1 MFEVLDGVCTPKR
14 GTKYSA
20 YVDLFA
26 REDVI
31 IGAGETKIVK
41 LGVKI
46 DLELLDKLLYI
57 NNLYPTDVYELNK
70 LSSAYEYFKIFL
82 KSHYLEI
89 ALRSSL
95 GVKGLI
101 IANGI
106 GIIDLDYPDEIG
118 LIVHNPY
125 KYVGKRWLN
134 YDGQYCPKCGDYQ
147 IDDDDGENLKGETG
161 EVTCTRCNTDFLF
174 VKNFRPALPDFPYDC
189 KKEWINTTYEESKS
203 FKISKG
209 DKVAQC
215 TLKEHR
221 GYLMGYESDTM
232 REGGF
237 GSTGK

>member
-1 MFEVLDGVCTPKR
+1 MFKVLDDVCTPVR

-26 REDVI
+26 REDVA

-46 DLELLDKLLYI
+46 DLELLDELLYL
-57 NNLYPTDVYELNK
+57 NNLYPAEVYELNK
-70 LSSAYEYFKIFL
+70 LRSAYKYFEHFL

-118 LIVHNPY
+118 LIVYNPLQISSQRY
-125 KYVGKRWLN
+125 ENLVSGGVRYLNDSYVGN
-134 YDGQYCPKCGDYQ
+134 SVFQ
-147 IDDDDGENLKGETG
+147 IK
-161 EVTCTRCNTDFLF
+161 
-174 VKNFRPALPDFPYDC
+174 
-189 KKEWINTTYEESKS
+189 
-203 FKISKG
+203 KG

-215 TLKEHR
+215 TLKEHK
-221 GYLMGYESDTM
+221 GYLMGYETETL
-232 REGGF
+232 RTGGF
-237 GSTGK
+237 GSTDKKEVHTSSTLDDLPDPFKCYKKI

>member
-1 MFEVLDGVCTPKR
+1 MFKVLDNVCTPVR

-26 REDVI
+26 REDIV

-41 LGVKI
+41 LGVKL
-46 DLELLDKLLYI
+46 DLEKLELSLYGF
-57 NNLYPTDVYELNK
+57 LHDDEKKELIDS
-70 LSSAYEYFKIFL
+70 LL
-82 KSHYLEI
+82 KSHYLEV

-101 IANGI
+101 ISNGI

-125 KYVGKRWLN
+125 KREEAMNL
-134 YDGQYCPKCGDYQ
+134 
-147 IDDDDGENLKGETG
+147 IRLSEN
-161 EVTCTRCNTDFLF
+161 
-174 VKNFRPALPDFPYDC
+174 
-189 KKEWINTTYEESKS
+189 KEEIKEFNCD

-215 TLKEHR
+215 TLKEHK
-221 GYLMGYESDTM
+221 GYLMGYESEVLRT
-232 REGGF
+232 GGF
-237 GSTGK
+237 GSTDKKEVHTSSVLDDLPDPFKCYKKI

>member
-1 MFEVLDGVCTPKR
+1 MFKILDEVCTPKR

-20 YVDLFA
+20 YVDLFSA
-26 REDVI
+26 EDYT

-46 DLELLDKLLYI
+46 DLDVIKEDLISTHRLSMQIDDLWDK
-57 NNLYPTDVYELNK
+57 
-70 LSSAYEYFKIFL
+70 FL
-82 KSHYLEI
+82 KSHYLEV

-95 GVKGLI
+95 GVKGLN

-118 LIVHNPY
+118 LIVHNPIISIE
-125 KYVGKRWLN
+125 KEVQFDK
-134 YDGQYCPKCGDYQ
+134 
-147 IDDDDGENLKGETG
+147 DDDYIEINYWGVPN
-161 EVTCTRCNTDFLF
+161 
-174 VKNFRPALPDFPYDC
+174 
-189 KKEWINTTYEESKS
+189 KKEHSGSKR

-215 TLKEHR
+215 TLKEHK
-221 GYLMGYESDTM
+221 GYLMGYESDVV
-232 REGGF
+232 RISGF

>member
-1 MFEVLDGVCTPKR
+1 MFKILDEVCTPKR

-26 REDVI
+26 REDI
-31 IGAGETKIVK
+31 TIGAGETKIVK

-46 DLELLDKLLYI
+46 DLDKLKSNWI
-57 NNLYPTDVYELNK
+57 NKSGLIFEPIEAKKTLIEFGFNH
-70 LSSAYEYFKIFL
+70 FL
-82 KSHYLEI
+82 KSHYLEV

-118 LIVHNPY
+118 LIVHNPINLNFICDYLANNDY
-125 KYVGKRWLN
+125 KKYS
-134 YDGQYCPKCGDYQ
+134 
-147 IDDDDGENLKGETG
+147 
-161 EVTCTRCNTDFLF
+161 
-174 VKNFRPALPDFPYDC
+174 NFII
-189 KKEWINTTYEESKS
+189 K
-203 FKISKG
+203 KG

-215 TLKEHR
+215 TLKEHKS
-221 GYLMGYESDTM
+221 YLMGYESDVLRT
-232 REGGF
+232 GGF